1 MAASDWPNFAVG
13 TYIAILTTVGVIFPA
28 GLPFAFVGKA
38 RRFLRRMISKLIRKT
53 ANLLRKVSPR
63 WGDELHQ
70 FAINRFKDPVHG
82 TSSAA

>member
-38 RRFLRRMISKLIRKT
+38 RRFLRRMLLRSISKT
-53 ANLLRKVSPR
+53 ANLLLNVSPR
-63 WGDELHQ
+63 WGDRLHQ
-70 FAINRFKDPVHG
+70 FAINRFEDPAYG
-82 TSSAA
+82 TPSAV